1 MSWPFAHAAPL
12 RSTRGCGTLVLRAVL
27 GALAMLSRTMRGVSA
42 QAVGMHMPAVV
53 TLDDLA
59 AMNAADPYGHR
70 YETSPEGV
78 LSVMPP
84 PDSEHATI
92 ASRLF
97 AWLITAGWP
106 ADQLLQIAGIGIP
119 GPTGDGG
126 RIPDVSVWKKPPPCG
141 VWLAVADLLLVVE
154 IVSPGSE
161 ALDEVTKLRE
171 YASAGIPRY
180 WVVNRDSAQT
190 VTLNRLGPDGLSKE
204 RAKMPLAWLLQTTP
218 ADHID

>member
-1 MSWPFAHAAPL
+1 MSAE
-12 RSTRGCGTLVLRAVL
+12 
-27 GALAMLSRTMRGVSA
+27 
-42 QAVGMHMPAVV
+42 AVGMHMPAVV
-53 TLDDLA
+53 TLDDLY

-97 AWLITAGWP
+97 AWFIMAGWP
-106 ADQLLQIAGIGIP
+106 AEQVLQVAGIRVP
-119 GPTGDGG
+119 GKGVDGG
-126 RIPDVSVWKKPPPCG
+126 RILDLSVWRKAPTPG
-141 VWLAVADLLLVVE
+141 IWLSVVDLLLVVE

-171 YASAGIPRY
+171 YAAAGIPQY
-180 WVVNRDSAQT
+180 WVVNRDMAQT
-190 VTLNRLGPDGLSKE
+190 
-204 RAKMPLAWLLQTTP
+204 TT
-218 ADHID
+218 

>member
-1 MSWPFAHAAPL
+1 MSAE
-12 RSTRGCGTLVLRAVL
+12 S
-27 GALAMLSRTMRGVSA
+27 
-42 QAVGMHMPAVV
+42 VGMYMPAVV

-59 AMNAADPYGHR
+59 AMNATDAYGHR

-97 AWLITAGWP
+97 AWLIMAGWP
-106 ADQLLQIAGIGIP
+106 ADQVLQVAGVRIV
-119 GPTGDGG
+119 GPEGVGG
-126 RIPDVSVWKKPPPCG
+126 RIPDLTVWRKAPPRG

-161 ALDEVTKLRE
+161 AMDEVTKRRE
-171 YASAGIPRY
+171 YASAGIPQY
-180 WVVNRDSAQT
+180 WVINRDAAQT
-190 VTLNRLGPDGLSKE
+190 VILYRLGPDGGYAE
-204 RAKMPLAWLLQTTP
+204 RAKMPLAWLLQTAP
-218 ADHID
+218 AEHID

>member
-1 MSWPFAHAAPL
+1 MSAE
-12 RSTRGCGTLVLRAVL
+12 
-27 GALAMLSRTMRGVSA
+27 
-42 QAVGMHMPAVV
+42 AVGMHMPAMV

-97 AWLITAGWP
+97 AWLIMAGWP
-106 ADQLLQIAGIGIP
+106 ADQVLQVAGVRIP
-119 GPTGDGG
+119 GPDGDGG
-126 RIPDVSVWKKPPPCG
+126 RIPDVSIWRKPPSRG
-141 VWLAVADLLLVVE
+141 VWLAVADLLLVIE

-161 ALDEVTKLRE
+161 ALDEVTKRRE
-171 YASAGIPRY
+171 YSFAGIPQY
-180 WVVNRDSAQT
+180 WVVNRDAAQT
-190 VTLNRLGPDGLSKE
+190 VTLWRLGADGAYEE
-204 RAKMPLAWLLQTTP
+204 RARMPLAWLLQTAP
-218 ADHID
+218 ADHIA

>member
-1 MSWPFAHAAPL
+1 M
-12 RSTRGCGTLVLRAVL
+12 
-27 GALAMLSRTMRGVSA
+27 SA

-70 YETSPEGV
+70 YETSPDGV

-97 AWLITAGWP
+97 AWLIMAGWP
-106 ADQLLQIAGIGIP
+106 ADQLLQVAGIRIP
-119 GPTGDGG
+119 GPEGDGG
-126 RIPDVSVWKKPPPCG
+126 RIPDVSVWRKPPPRG
-141 VWLAVADLLLVVE
+141 IWLAVADLFLVVE

-171 YASAGIPRY
+171 YASAGIQQY
-180 WVVNRDSAQT
+180 WVVNRDGAQT
-190 VTLNRLGPDGLSKE
+190 VTLYRLGPDGLYKE